1 VMRERIYAVAIVAY
15 ILVGG
20 AQADLADGL
29 VLYLPFD
36 EGSGNKAKDWSPNNF
51 TATIQGA
58 TWTKGQFGGAL
69 QFNGKDQ
76 WVEVAYNDK
85 FNITEG
91 ITIGAWV
98 MANVPFNPEWRG
110 ILNAKKST
118 YGPYLLQT
126 GGAACGEIGIYFA
139 GAWTW
144 LRTVHSLERDKF
156 HHVVGT
162 YDQKEGLHI
171 YYDGK
176 LDDGAGSAGA
186 KKGKLDPN
194 TPEGLV
200 IGHNYGLAG
209 RFWDGVIDEVVL
221 YNRAL
226 TAAEVAELYKNPP
239 VTQPVA
245 PRGKLATEW
254 GRIKQKAE

>member
-1 VMRERIYAVAIVAY
+1 MATRVHIARVCAFFLALAVK
-15 ILVGG
+15 
-20 AQADLADGL
+20 ADLTEGI

-36 EGSGNKAKDWSPNNF
+36 EGSGTKAKDWSANGF
-51 TATIQGA
+51 TATIEGA
-58 TWTKGQFGGAL
+58 KWTKGQFGGAL
-69 QFNGKDQ
+69 QFSGSDQ
-76 WVEVAYNDK
+76 WVEVAYDEK
-85 FNITEG
+85 FNILEG

-98 MANVPFNPEWRG
+98 TGNVPFAPEWRG

-126 GGAACGEIGIYFA
+126 GGASCGELGIYFA

-144 LRTVHSLERDKF
+144 LRTVQSLERAKF
-156 HHVVGT
+156 HHIVGT
-162 YDQKEGLHI
+162 YDQKSGMHI

-176 LDDGAGSAGA
+176 LDDGAGSPGA

-194 TPEGLV
+194 TAEGLV

-221 YNRAL
+221 YNRGL
-226 TAAEVAELYKNPP
+226 SEAEVAELYKNPP
-239 VTQPVA
+239 VAQAVA
-245 PRGKLATEW
+245 PRGKLATVW
-254 GRIKQKAE
+254 GTVKGEIR